1 MQESIRQEEGAGWG
15 RSLPAARRQG
25 GRRAS
30 LIQAAPECEASAE
43 ATSREVRTF
52 ASLFPAIIQ
61 KASIERLV
69 DVRQLFWGERCK

>member
-52 ASLFPAIIQ
+52 ASLFPRNYSESIYRE
-61 KASIERLV
+61 ASRCQTVILG
-69 DVRQLFWGERCK
+69 GEM